1 MPSNTPCHGIE
12 NRPGRSGAVAAICAA
27 LLGVGC
33 EQERV
38 QTFGPFVAVGEVP
51 TDLKPKGSLEE
62 ISGVVVSRR
71 YPNILWV
78 HDDSGGGAN
87 LVALRFDGTF
97 VQNYRVRGVDAK
109 DWEDIALGPGPDAE
123 HDYIY
128 LADVGNNEGKRE
140 KFVIVRVLEPDPP
153 SEPGERIRIRHA
165 GEFRF
170 RYPDDA
176 PDSEVLL
183 IDPNDGTPY
192 LIAKDRQERARVF
205 RYPLPLDESE
215 RKTVELVGVMRDLGG
230 QLTGGDVAAD
240 GSAVF
245 LRSKRGVH
253 HFLRSEREPLWRTLL
268 GESTFIVTGDQGQGE
283 ALAVEPD
290 GDGLITV
297 SEGEAAVIWRSRIIR
312 R

>member
-1 MPSNTPCHGIE
+1 MQRRTPCRE
-12 NRPGRSGAVAAICAA
+12 SNRPGLSRAVAAICAT

-33 EQERV
+33 EQERGE
-38 QTFGPFVAVGEVP
+38 TFGPFVPVGEVP

-71 YPNILWV
+71 YPNLLWV

-97 VQNYRVRGVDAK
+97 VQNYRVRGADAK

-140 KFVIVRVLEPDPP
+140 KFVIVRVLEPEPP
-153 SEPGERIRIRHA
+153 SEPGDRIRIRNA

-192 LIAKDRQERARVF
+192 LIAKDRQKPARVF

-215 RKTVELVGVMRDLGG
+215 RKTVKLVAVIQDLGG

-253 HFLRSEREPLWRTLL
+253 RFQRSEREPLWRTLL
-268 GESTFIVTGDQGQGE
+268 GESTFILTGDQGQGE
-283 ALAVEPD
+283 ALAVEPG
-290 GDGLITV
+290 GDGLITI
-297 SEGEAAVIWRSRIIR
+297 SEGEAAVIWRSRIVR